1 MEGAQLFFLFP
12 LRRLFPL
19 LEQLN
24 AFNIADTLETNF
36 SQFAGFFDRAR
47 ARGVCVIC
55 FLL

>member
-12 LRRLFPL
+12 LRHLLPL

-24 AFNIADTLETNF
+24 AFNIVDMLETNF

-47 ARGVCVIC
+47 ARA
-55 FLL
+55 